1 MRVPDKIPGGQA
13 AGKDIERYDA
23 RELAKGTA
31 HELEHT
37 TSFLVAVEIAADHL
51 EEDPRYYTHLERT
64 KKRYAVVSPGVGKKK
79 KRRTLKKKPS
89 KRKINQ
95 LIRDQFRD
103 IYDR

>member
-1 MRVPDKIPGGQA
+1 MRVPDGIPGGLA
-13 AGKDIERYDA
+13 AGKSIEKYDA
-23 RELAKGTA
+23 KELAKGTL

-37 TSFLVAVEIAADHL
+37 TSFVVAVEIAADHL

-64 KKRYAVVSPGVGKKK
+64 KRRHSTTGVGRKK

-89 KRKINQ
+89 KRKVNQ

>member
-13 AGKDIERYDA
+13 AGKDIEKYDA
-23 RELAKGTA
+23 RELAKGTL

-51 EEDPRYYTHLERT
+51 EEDSRYYTHLERT
-64 KKRYAVVSPGVGKKK
+64 ERRYTTVLSPGVGRKT
-79 KRRTLKKKPS
+79 RRTLKKKPS

-95 LIRDQFRD
+95 FIRDQFRD

>member
-13 AGKDIERYDA
+13 AGKDIEKYNA
-23 RELAKGTA
+23 RELAKGTL

-51 EEDPRYYTHLERT
+51 EEDPRYYTLLERT
-64 KKRYAVVSPGVGKKK
+64 KKRHTVSRPGVGRK

-89 KRKINQ
+89 KSKINQ
-95 LIRDQFRD
+95 FIRDQFRD